1 MKTGKG
7 LTTYGIILAGMLGIF
22 LAMDRIN
29 TSDSK
34 SIGQSVHN
42 TIGEKPLEFVNSA
55 ISNSIEAQQD
65 GSSLSASNA
74 GRINNG
80 GQFTEATA
88 ELVDWVEAGHPLDIQ
103 IGDLGRTRIG
113 FRERSLVSDDFQ
125 ISQGADSAFPSEFR
139 VFSGRQMGAD
149 AFLEDA
155 SLAVVNGAF
164 SLTLT
169 RDGQH
174 FLIETDPESG
184 DLYAVALH
192 SFDNPHSCGSGSC
205 GEHHTVCQVSPDSG
219 MAVVEAPVGSES
231 AHLDRIPVSVVFPGD
246 RVNAV
251 RDFESAEES
260 TIEAS
265 TAGDPYIRN
274 GTAYDASLKDIM
286 ILTVSSKSKTGPT
299 SGLSSKAATY
309 FAIAAR
315 SAELYE
321 RQLGMRYLMQELIL
335 IPSDSSESDPGNP
348 SGTTLGDDLYHFQS
362 WINSNRPQST
372 YKWGHAAL
380 WTIVYNSGG
389 GTIGLAWTDGYGSS
403 YGMSVQEPNWGWE
416 VHTHELGHNVGSTHS
431 SGGVMNASHISGA
444 ESFYKV
450 IPNQS
455 YTAAMDIYNYM
466 SYPSRPYVYGPAA
479 LRHPEEIPFGVDD
492 SLTTPA
498 DTSVTFD
505 PLLNDQASV
514 PYGAANS
521 LSLEEIGQVLP
532 KSAGQAMVVDG
543 QIEFIPAVGFTG
555 QAWFSYTLR
564 GSLGNSGYG
573 WLHRADVIITV
584 GGSSAAPL
592 ADPVLE
598 LSNDFISSDL
608 LSPVRLN
615 PLLNDQGSGR
625 LWSGDVEVVLSPSDT
640 TPESYTESALHLV
653 GASILTGTGTLS
665 LETRNMVRSSSS
677 TTEYSGYLTYTPGAS
692 ESGEVVIEY
701 TVQDTFG
708 RTGTAHIILAE
719 EASVSVNAN
728 YLTVAEDSGD
738 VIELTFNRSSIA
750 DLSQAE
756 TIEFSE
762 IGTATPVGLQPD
774 FAFAGHDSFDPTSG
788 LGTVVIPAGE
798 TSSTVLMA
806 IADDGISEGQ
816 ETMHL
821 AITATSSLI
830 VSDGAGEVTVWI
842 NDNSLVYEENFSG
855 FTSDEATWNGWSN
868 AKNMRT
874 NGKGGEDW
882 FDWSM
887 NSGSTPTAGT
897 GPSADHTNGFG
908 KYLYA
913 EATSQSDKFAIL
925 QSPVISAQGI
935 GAGAVEFWYNM
946 FGSGI
951 GTLSVD
957 LYVDGVLITPS
968 IWSASGQQ
976 SSSGSDWKRAAIEI
990 SDYLPAQTIQVKF
1003 RVDTTSS
1010 DIGDVAIDD
1019 FAFSALSS
1027 SLPQSPN
1034 ILADPAGCKVDAGES
1049 VYLSVIPEG
1058 FPAPQ
1063 VQWYRNG
1070 VAIPGATGAA
1080 YFINAVDESTT
1091 GTYEVTVSNTEGQIL
1106 SIPADI
1112 ELLSLAPP
1120 PSVNIAYNSWASAN
1134 LDETNWDENDDPDGD
1149 GIINLFEFAFEMD
1162 PLVPSQGGLPAVSYS
1177 EFGGVKYLE
1186 ITFARRVDYATEGVD
1201 YTVETSASL
1210 NAEDWV
1216 SGNAVQEVSS
1226 ETVEG
1231 ITYVTYRRT
1240 AAINSNPGFLR
1251 VNVVAGSTPPPPP
1264 PPPPPA

>member
-7 LTTYGIILAGMLGIF
+7 LTTYGIMLAGMLGIF
-22 LAMDRIN
+22 LATDRII
-29 TSDSK
+29 TPDSK
-34 SIGQSVHN
+34 TTGHSVDE
-42 TIGEKPLEFVNSA
+42 TTDEKPIEFVNNT
-55 ISNSIEAQQD
+55 ISNGFQAQQD
-65 GSSLSASNA
+65 GTSLSASNT
-74 GRINNG
+74 GWINNG

-88 ELVDWVEAGHPLDIQ
+88 ELVDWVEAGQPLDIQ
-103 IGDLGRTRIG
+103 IGELERTRIG
-113 FRERSLVSDDFQ
+113 FRERAMVSDDFQ
-125 ISQGADSAFPSEFR
+125 ISQGADTAFPSEFR
-139 VFSGRQMGAD
+139 VFSGREMGAQT
-149 AFLEDA
+149 FLNNA

-169 RDGQH
+169 QNGQH
-174 FLIETDPESG
+174 FLIETDPDSG

-205 GEHHTVCQVSPDSG
+205 GHNHTVCEVSEESG
-219 MAVVEAPVGSES
+219 MAVVKAPAGSES
-231 AHLDRIPVSVVFPGD
+231 AHLERIPVSVIFPGD
-246 RVNAV
+246 RVKAV

-260 TIEAS
+260 TFEAS

-286 ILTVSSKSKTGPT
+286 ILTVSSKSQTGPT
-299 SGLSSKAATY
+299 SGLSSKAANY

-348 SGTTLGDDLYHFQS
+348 SGTALGDDLYHFRT
-362 WINSNRPQST
+362 WISSNRPQST

-416 VHTHELGHNVGSTHS
+416 VHSHELGHNVGSTHS

-450 IPNQS
+450 IPNQT

-466 SYPSRPYVYGPAA
+466 SYPSRSYVYGPAA

-505 PLLNDQASV
+505 PLLNDLASV
-514 PYGAANS
+514 PYGAANT
-521 LSLEEIGQVLP
+521 LSLEEVGQVLP
-532 KSAGQAMVVDG
+532 KAAGQAQVVDG
-543 QIEFIPAVGFTG
+543 QIEFIPAAGFTG

-564 GSLGNSGYG
+564 GSLGNSGSG
-573 WLHRADVIITV
+573 WFHRADVIITV
-584 GGSSAAPL
+584 GGSSAAPMS
-592 ADPVLE
+592 DPVLA

-608 LSPVRLN
+608 LSPIRLN
-615 PLLNDQGSGR
+615 PLLNDEGSGR

-653 GASILTGTGTLS
+653 GANILTGTGTLT
-665 LETRNMVRSSSS
+665 LETRDMVRGSSS
-677 TTEYSGYLTYTPGAS
+677 TSEYSGYLTYTPGAN

-701 TVQDTFG
+701 TVQDALG
-708 RTGTAHIILAE
+708 RTETAQIILAE
-719 EASVSVNAN
+719 SASVSVSAN

-738 VIELTFNRSSIA
+738 VIELTFSRSSIA

-762 IGTATPVGLQPD
+762 IGTATPAGLQPD
-774 FAFAGHDSFDPTSG
+774 FAFAGHASFNPTSG
-788 LGTVVIPAGE
+788 FGSVVIPAGE
-798 TSSTVLMA
+798 TSATILMA

-816 ETMHL
+816 ETVHL

-842 NDNSLVYEENFSG
+842 NDNSLVYEEDFST
-855 FTSDEATWNGWSN
+855 FTSDEATWNGWTN

-887 NSGSTPTAGT
+887 NAGNTPTAGT
-897 GPSADHTNGFG
+897 GPSADHTTGFG

-913 EATSQSDKFAIL
+913 EATSQADKFAIL

-935 GAGAVEFWYNM
+935 GAGAIEFWYNM
-946 FGSGI
+946 YGSGI

-957 LYVDGVLITPS
+957 LYVDGALITPS
-968 IWSASGQQ
+968 IWSASGQN

-990 SDYLPAQTIQVKF
+990 SSYLPAQTIQLKF

-1010 DIGDVAIDD
+1010 DLGDIAIDD
-1019 FAFSALSS
+1019 FAFFALSS

-1034 ILADPAGCKVDAGES
+1034 ILADPSGCTVDEGQS
-1049 VYLSVIPEG
+1049 VYLSIIPEG

-1091 GTYEVTVSNTEGQIL
+1091 GTYEATVSNTEGQIL

-1112 ELLSLAPP
+1112 ELSSLTPP
-1120 PSVNIAYNSWASAN
+1120 PSENIAYNSWASAN

-1162 PLVPSQGGLPAVSYS
+1162 PMASSRGGLPVVSYS

-1186 ITFARRVDYATEGVD
+1186 ITFARRADHETEGVV
-1201 YTVETSASL
+1201 YTVETSITM

-1216 SGNAVQEVSS
+1216 SGSAVQEVSS
-1226 ETVEG
+1226 ETVDG

-1240 AAINSNPGFLR
+1240 AAINSNPAFLR
-1251 VNVVAGSTPPPPP
+1251 VNVEAGSTPPPPP
-1264 PPPPPA
+1264 PPPPA

>member
-1 MKTGKG
+1 
-7 LTTYGIILAGMLGIF
+7 MLGTYF
-22 LAMDRIN
+22 TMDRI
-29 TSDSK
+29 TSDDSK
-34 SIGQSVHN
+34 ITHVVVSEALDN
-42 TIGEKPLEFVNSA
+42 TAPKTVKTLPGHMENGNISGSDKSA
-55 ISNSIEAQQD
+55 AIP
-65 GSSLSASNA
+65 GW
-74 GRINNG
+74 INNSG
-80 GQFTEATA
+80 RFTDATA
-88 ELVDWVEAGHPLDIQ
+88 ELVDWIEAGEPLDIR
-103 IGDLGRTRIG
+103 IGDLERTRIG
-113 FRERSLVSDDFQ
+113 FKERQIVSEDFQ
-125 ISQGADSAFPSEFR
+125 ISMGADTELPSEFR
-139 VFSGRQMGAD
+139 VFSGRELGTGE
-149 AFLEDA
+149 FLDNA

-164 SLTLT
+164 SMTMT

-174 FLIETDPESG
+174 YLIETDPVSG
-184 DLYAVALH
+184 SLHAVALQ

-205 GEHHTVCQVSPDSG
+205 GHDHSVCEISPDNG
-219 MAVVEAPVGSES
+219 MAVVKAPAGSES
-231 AHLDRIPVSVVFPGD
+231 THLERIPVSVIFPGD

-251 RDFESAEES
+251 REIETAEES
-260 TIEAS
+260 GIEAS
-265 TAGDPYIRN
+265 TAGDAYIRN
-274 GTAYDASLKDIM
+274 GEAYDASLKDIM
-286 ILTVSSKSKTGPT
+286 ILTVSSKSQTGST

-315 SAELYE
+315 SADLYE

-335 IPSDSSESDPGNP
+335 IPSDSAESDPGNP
-348 SGTTLGDDLYHFQS
+348 SGTALGDDLYHFRT
-362 WINSNRPQST
+362 WITSNRPQST

-380 WTIVYNSGG
+380 WTVVYNSGG
-389 GTIGLAWTDGYGSS
+389 GTIGLAWTDGYGST

-416 VHTHELGHNVGSTHS
+416 VHSHELGHNVGSTHS

-492 SLTTPA
+492 SLTTA
-498 DTSVTFD
+498 VDSSITFD
-505 PLLNDQASV
+505 PLANDLSNV
-514 PYGAANS
+514 PYGATNT
-521 LSLEEIGQVLP
+521 LSLEEVGQVLP
-532 KSAGQAMVVDG
+532 KSAGQAHVVDG
-543 QIEFIPAVGFTG
+543 QIEFTPAPGFSG

-564 GSLGNSGYG
+564 GSLGNSGNG
-573 WLHRADVIITV
+573 WLHRADVLITV
-584 GGSSAAPL
+584 GGDSTAPSAS
-592 ADPVLE
+592 PVLA
-598 LSNDFISSDL
+598 LTNDYISTDL
-608 LSPVRLN
+608 LSAVRLN
-615 PLLNDQGSGR
+615 PLLNDEGSGR

-653 GASILTGTGTLS
+653 GANILTGTGTLT
-665 LETRNMVRSSSS
+665 LETRDMGRGSSS
-677 TTEYSGYLTYTPGAS
+677 TSEYSGYLTYTPGAS
-692 ESGEVVIEY
+692 ESGEVVMEY
-701 TVQDTFG
+701 TVQDAFG
-708 RTGTAHIILAE
+708 LTATAQIILAE
-719 EASVSVNAN
+719 AASVSVNAN

-738 VIELTFNRSSIA
+738 VIELTFSRSSLA

-913 EATSQSDKFAIL
+913 EATSQSEKFAIL

-1019 FAFSALSS
+1019 FAFFALSS

-1034 ILADPAGCKVDAGES
+1034 ILADPAGCTVDEGES
-1049 VYLSVIPEG
+1049 VYLSVIPQG

-1080 YFINAVDESTT
+1080 YYINALDQSTS
-1091 GTYEVTVSNTEGQIL
+1091 GVYEATVSNSEGQIL
-1106 SIPADI
+1106 SIPANI
-1112 ELLSLAPP
+1112 ELSSLTPP
-1120 PSVNIAYNSWASAN
+1120 PSANMAYNSWASAN
-1134 LDETNWDENDDPDGD
+1134 LDDSNWGENDDPDKD
-1149 GIINLFEFAFEMD
+1149 GIVNVLEFAFGMN
-1162 PLVPSQGGLPAVSYS
+1162 PMSPSPAGLPVVTIPEY
-1177 EFGGVKYLE
+1177 GGVKYLE
-1186 ITFARRVDYATEGVD
+1186 ITFVRRDNYASEAIS
-1201 YTVETSASL
+1201 YTVETSVSL
-1210 NAEDWV
+1210 GADDWV

-1226 ETVEG
+1226 ETVDG
-1231 ITYVTYRRT
+1231 VTYVTYRRV
-1240 AAINSNPGFLR
+1240 AAINGNPAFIR
-1251 VNVVAGSTPPPPP
+1251 VNVEAEATPPP
-1264 PPPPPA
+1264 A

>member
-1 MKTGKG
+1 MKVGKG
-7 LTTYGIILAGMLGIF
+7 LTTCGIMLAVMLGIF
-22 LAMDRIN
+22 FATNRI
-29 TSDSK
+29 TRSDSK
-34 SIGQSVHN
+34 LPREAVGKMAGQTATEIVKNDGKNAVVAASSGG
-42 TIGEKPLEFVNSA
+42 IQSA
-55 ISNSIEAQQD
+55 AMP
-65 GSSLSASNA
+65 GW
-74 GRINNG
+74 INNG

-88 ELVDWVEAGHPLDIQ
+88 ELVDWVEAGEPLDIR
-103 IGDLGRTRIG
+103 IGDMGRTRIT
-113 FRERSLVSDDFQ
+113 FKERIIVSEDFQ
-125 ISQGADSAFPSEFR
+125 ISMGTDTELPSEFR
-139 VFSGRQMGAD
+139 VFSGREMGTGG
-149 AFLEDA
+149 FLDDA
-155 SLAVVNGAF
+155 SLAIVNGAF

-174 FLIETDPESG
+174 YLIETDPESG

-192 SFDNPHSCGSGSC
+192 SFDNPHSCDTGSC
-205 GEHHTVCQVSPDSG
+205 GHNHGVCEISPDNG
-219 MAVVEAPVGSES
+219 MAVVKAPGNVETTE
-231 AHLDRIPVSVVFPGD
+231 LERIPVSVIFPGD

-251 RDFESAEES
+251 PEIETAEES
-260 TIEAS
+260 TMEAS
-265 TAGDPYIRN
+265 TTGDSYIRN
-274 GTAYDASLKDIM
+274 GEAYDASLKDIM
-286 ILTVSSKSKTGPT
+286 ILTVSSKSRTGPT

-315 SAELYE
+315 SADLYE

-348 SGTTLGDDLYHFQS
+348 SGTALGDDLYHFRT
-362 WINSNRPQST
+362 WISSNRPQST

-389 GTIGLAWTDGYGSS
+389 GTIGLAWTDGYGST

-492 SLTTPA
+492 SLATAMGTA
-498 DTSVTFD
+498 ITFD
-505 PLLNDQASV
+505 PLVNDLVNV
-514 PYGAANS
+514 PYGATNT
-521 LSLEEIGQVLP
+521 LSLEEVGQVLP
-532 KSAGQAMVVDG
+532 KSAGQASVVNG
-543 QIEFIPAVGFTG
+543 QIEFTPAAGFSG

-564 GSLGNSGYG
+564 GSLGNSGNG
-573 WLHRADVIITV
+573 WLHRADVLITV

-592 ADPVLE
+592 NQPALD
-598 LSNDFISSDL
+598 LSNDFISTDL
-608 LSPVRLN
+608 QSPVRLN
-615 PLLNDQGSGR
+615 PLLNDEGTGR

-640 TPESYTESALHLV
+640 TPESYSESSLHLV
-653 GASILTGTGTLS
+653 GASVVTGTGTLS
-665 LETRNMVRSSSS
+665 LETRNMIRSGSSA
-677 TTEYSGYLTYTPGAS
+677 TDYSGYLTYTPGAN

-701 TVQDTFG
+701 TVEDASG
-708 RTGTAHIILAE
+708 LTGKAQVILAE
-719 EASVSVNAN
+719 TPSVSVGAN
-728 YLTVAEDSGD
+728 YLTLAEDSGD
-738 VIELTFNRSSIA
+738 VVVLTFNRSSIA
-750 DLSQAE
+750 DLSQSE
-756 TIEFSE
+756 VIDFSVN
-762 IGTATPVGLQPD
+762 GTASPIGLQPD
-774 FAFAGHDSFDPTSG
+774 FAFAGQDSFDPISG
-788 LGTVVIPAGE
+788 IGTVVIPAGE
-798 TSSTVLMA
+798 SSSTILMA
-806 IADDGISEGQ
+806 IADDGLSEGQ

-821 AITATSSLI
+821 VITGTSSLVI
-830 VSDGAGEVTVWI
+830 SSGSGEVTIWI
-842 NDNSLVYEENFSG
+842 NDNSLVYEEDFSS

-887 NSGSTPTAGT
+887 HIGSTPTSGT

-908 KYLYA
+908 RYLYA
-913 EATSQSDKFAIL
+913 EATSQSDTFAIL
-925 QSPVISAQGI
+925 QSPVLSAQGV

-946 FGSGI
+946 YGSGI

-957 LYVDGVLITPS
+957 LYVDGALITPS

-976 SSSGSDWKRAAIEI
+976 SSNGSDWKRAAIEI
-990 SDYLPAQTIQVKF
+990 SDYLPAQTIQLKF

-1010 DIGDVAIDD
+1010 ELGDIAIDD
-1019 FAFSALSS
+1019 FAFFALSS

-1034 ILADPAGCKVDAGES
+1034 ILADPSSCKVDEGQS

-1080 YFINAVDESTT
+1080 YFINAVDSSTA
-1091 GTYEVTVSNTEGQIL
+1091 GIYEATVSNSEGQIL

-1112 ELLSLAPP
+1112 ELSSIEPPPAPP
-1120 PSVNIAYNSWASAN
+1120 SANIAYNSWAGSN
-1134 LDETNWDENDDPDGD
+1134 LDETNWNLDDDPDGD
-1149 GIINLFEFAFEMD
+1149 GIINLFEFAFGLD
-1162 PLVPSQGGLPAVSYS
+1162 PLVPSQAGLPVVELS

-1186 ITFARRVDYATEGVD
+1186 ITFARRANYDTEGVT
-1201 YTVETSASL
+1201 YTVQTSATL

-1216 SGNAVQEVSS
+1216 SGNAVQEVST
-1226 ETVEG
+1226 ETVDG
-1231 ITYVTYRRT
+1231 VTYVTYRRA
-1240 AAINSNPGFLR
+1240 AAINNNPGFLR
-1251 VNVVAGSTPPPPP
+1251 VDVEAGSTPPPPP
-1264 PPPPPA
+1264 PA